1 MTRGLYDELLGDEA
15 PLRNPES
22 VLTIGAH
29 PDDAEFGA
37 GAALARWRASG
48 ARITMLI
55 VTDGSKGSWDP
66 DAVGTELIAT
76 RRTEQTRAAEA
87 IGGAETIH
95 LGYVDGELEYSLE
108 LREQIAAHIRRA
120 EPDVVLTH
128 DPWQRYQLHP
138 DHRVTGLLGVDAV
151 VTARE
156 PLAYR
161 HSGLAAHRPKALL
174 LWSADEPNHAEPV
187 TPEWFDRKVDALLCH
202 SSQGATTMGDAGSSA
217 ERRVAFMDRLALW
230 HAENGEVFGIG
241 PAESFRKIVP

>member
-1 MTRGLYDELLGDEA
+1 MTKGLYDQLLGDEA
-15 PLRNPES
+15 PLPTPES

-37 GAALARWRASG
+37 GATLARWRASG

-66 DAVGTELIAT
+66 DVVSTELIAA
-76 RRTEQTRAAEA
+76 RKVEQAQAATA
-87 IGGAETIH
+87 IGGAEAIH
-95 LGYVDGELEYSLE
+95 LGYVDGDLVYSLE
-108 LREQIAAHIRRA
+108 LRDQIAAHIRRA
-120 EPDVVLTH
+120 APDVVLTH

-138 DHRVTGLLGVDAV
+138 DHRVTGFLGVDAV
-151 VTARE
+151 VAARE

-161 HSGLAAHRPKALL
+161 ESGLTAHRPKALL
-174 LWSADEPNHAEPV
+174 LWSADEPNHAEPI
-187 TPEWFDRKVDALLCH
+187 TPEWFDRKVEALLCH

-217 ERRVAFMDRLALW
+217 ERRVEFIDRLALW
-230 HAENGEVFGIG
+230 HADNGETFGIG